1 MALSMTFTG
10 FVEEAKTF
18 DWGSVVT
25 VSHPHRKKNDSGK
38 WETVGRDYI
47 DVSIDPS
54 GEFGWML
61 NQEKG
66 QRVTITGN
74 AKISTY
80 EKKDG
85 GAGVRIKLWPQEI
98 QAAELKIDAADA
110 PF

>member
-25 VSHPHRKKNDSGK
+25 VSHPHRKKNDQGK

-47 DVSIDPS
+47 DVSIDPA
-54 GEFGWML
+54 GEFGWL
-61 NQEKG
+61 LKEDKG
-66 QRVTITGN
+66 SRVTVTGN
-74 AKISTY
+74 GKISTY
-80 EKKDG
+80 EKRDG
-85 GAGVRIKLWPQEI
+85 GTGIRIKLWPQEI
-98 QAAELKIDAADA
+98 QSAAVKVDSGDI